1 MTRLSARSIC
11 LLLRA
16 GVTLEALM
24 VIKHLL
30 GKSNKHNAEGELK
43 AKYLCDQVSRGGER
57 RVPLMSQEA
66 PADVSPIEV
75 RGFDITIKSCG
86 GRENISVLIN
96 PQMKRCHHTNNSKVP
111 AKTVTRRFNCTKCQ
125 HRCTVDELTVSA
137 LAYVQLPSLLDL
149 LLLDGGCGH

>member
-30 GKSNKHNAEGELK
+30 GKSNKQNAEGELK

-75 RGFDITIKSCG
+75 RGFDITIK
-86 GRENISVLIN
+86 
-96 PQMKRCHHTNNSKVP
+96 RCTIR
-111 AKTVTRRFNCTKCQ
+111 TRR
-125 HRCTVDELTVSA
+125 
-137 LAYVQLPSLLDL
+137 
-149 LLLDGGCGH
+149 